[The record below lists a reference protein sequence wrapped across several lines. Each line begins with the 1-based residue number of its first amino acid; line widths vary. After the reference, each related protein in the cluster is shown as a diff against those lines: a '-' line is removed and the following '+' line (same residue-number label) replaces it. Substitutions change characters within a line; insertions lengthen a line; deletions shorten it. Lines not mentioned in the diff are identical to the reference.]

1 LKGTSQ
7 ISSILREIVEAI
19 LLAMVVFVVI
29 QTSIQNFRVE
39 GSSMRPT
46 LEGGQ
51 YLLVNKLVY
60 LKLDQERLSRVVPFW
75 KVESSQESFA
85 VHPPQPGE
93 VIVFHYP
100 GDTSRD
106 FVKRVIGVP
115 GDRVEIRRG
124 TVYVNGEPLAEPYIT
139 VQDTS
144 DMNQVVLK
152 EKEYFVLGDNRRG
165 SNDSRSWGPV
175 PENLILGKV
184 WIVYWPL
191 ANWTLLK

>member
-1 LKGTSQ
+1 LKGSSQ
-7 ISSILREIVEAI
+7 ISSLIREIVEAI
-19 LLAMVVFVVI
+19 LLAIVVFVVI

-39 GSSMRPT
+39 GSSMQPT

-60 LKLDQERLSRVVPFW
+60 LKLDQERLSRIIPFW
-75 KVESSQESFA
+75 KVDKSHRSFA
-85 VHPPQPGE
+85 VHPPQSGE

-106 FVKRVIGVP
+106 FVKRVVGVP

-124 TVYVNGEPLAEPYIT
+124 TVYVNGMPLDEPYIT
-139 VQDTS
+139 VPGTS
-144 DMNQVVLK
+144 DMNQLLLK

-175 PENLILGKV
+175 PEELILGKV

>member
-1 LKGTSQ
+1 M
-7 ISSILREIVEAI
+7 EAI
-19 LLAMVVFVVI
+19 LLAVVVFVVI

-39 GSSMRPT
+39 GSSMQPT

-60 LKLDQERLSRVVPFW
+60 LKLDQERLARVIPFW
-75 KVESSQESFA
+75 RVDKSQESFA
-85 VHPPQPGE
+85 VHPPKSGE

-100 GDTSRD
+100 GDTTRD

-124 TVYVNGEPLAEPYIT
+124 TVYVNGRPLDEPYIT

-144 DMNQVVLK
+144 DMRQLVLK

-175 PENLILGKV
+175 PEEHILGKV

>member
-1 LKGTSQ
+1 MV
-7 ISSILREIVEAI
+7 REILEAI

-29 QTSIQNFRVE
+29 QTSVQNFRVE
-39 GSSMRPT
+39 GSSMQPT
-46 LEGGQ
+46 LKGGQ

-60 LKLDQERLSRVVPFW
+60 FKLDQERLARVVPFW
-75 KVESSQESFA
+75 KVDNPDESFA
-85 VHPPQPGE
+85 VHQPRSGE

-100 GDTSRD
+100 GDTRRD

-115 GDRVEIRRG
+115 GDRVAIQRG
-124 TVYVNGEPLAEPYIT
+124 TVYVNGESLDEPYIT
-139 VQDTS
+139 SQDTS
-144 DMNQVVLK
+144 DMNPVSLG

-175 PENLILGKV
+175 REELILGKV

-191 ANWTLLK
+191 ANWTLLR